1 MICNHFPTNAS
12 VENGQDKR
20 SSSVSSR
27 SSHLG
32 FQGVTQWDR
41 ISHFR
46 SAAMPLRAQRK
57 SLYFRR
63 DGIQANNQ
71 ADFGALYVF
80 KLKIIPLKSGQ
91 RERKK

>member
-1 MICNHFPTNAS
+1 MICDHFPTNVS

-20 SSSVSSR
+20 SSSVSS
-27 SSHLG
+27 HLG
-32 FQGVTQWDR
+32 FQGVTQGEWDR

-57 SLYFRR
+57 SYFRR

-71 ADFGALYVF
+71 ADFRALYVF
-80 KLKIIPLKSGQ
+80 KLKIIPLK
-91 RERKK
+91 